1 MAKKRVPTELEA
13 VYVISVAAS
22 LAGMHPQTLRIYER
36 RGLIEPFRTPG
47 GTRRYSNADL
57 ERLALIQDL
66 TSQGINIEG
75 CDAGC
80 PAHPSDR
87 DTRTPRCD
95 ATPRSTGLR
104 PEQGS
109 NQTNTW
115 PRKGIP
121 EGQLLTERITVDS
134 YTFLHFVLRIYYI

>member
-1 MAKKRVPTELEA
+1 MAKKQIPDKLEA

-57 ERLALIQDL
+57 ERLSLIQDL

-75 CDAGC
+75 VKRIMQLQAENRALRSEVSHLRRRLKLMEETMAARDA
-80 PAHPSDR
+80 HR
-87 DTRTPRCD
+87 
-95 ATPRSTGLR
+95 RSV
-104 PEQGS
+104 PNE
-109 NQTNTW
+109 
-115 PRKGIP
+115 I
-121 EGQLLTERITVDS
+121 
-134 YTFLHFVLRIYYI
+134 VLRRDVVSFLEPPH